1 MATPPIT
8 VVQITTAPEALKFVQ
23 GPVGHLQRLGFAV
36 HAISSP
42 GALLEDFARQTG
54 APVVPVS
61 MLRRVSPLRDLKS
74 LWQLLVALRRI
85 APDVVHAHTPK
96 GGLLGMIAAWLLR
109 VPVRI
114 YHMRGLPVLTASG
127 PKRVLL
133 MLSEKVSCA
142 LADKVLCVSHSV
154 RTCAIELGLC
164 KAEKLEVLHRGSGQG
179 VDAQGRFNP
188 TGLPPSTGRDV
199 RSRLG
204 IAHDALVLGFVG
216 RIVRDKG
223 MQELTEAWQSLRDEF
238 PNLHLL
244 VVGPFEPQ
252 DPVPAA
258 TESILRTDPRIHL
271 AGEDWNTPPFYAAMD
286 LVVLPTYREGFPNVP
301 LEAAA
306 MELPVVATRIP
317 GCVDAVEDNVTGLL
331 VPDHDAQALA
341 QAIGRYVLDPSLRR
355 QHGEAGRVRA
365 LRDFRPEAI
374 WEAMYLV
381 YNDLLNQKGI
391 SRI

>member
-23 GPVGHLQRLGFAV
+23 GPVGHLQRLGFVV

-54 APVVPVS
+54 VPVVPVT

-114 YHMRGLPVLTASG
+114 YHMRGLPVLTATG

-133 MLSEKVSCA
+133 TLSEKVSCA

-154 RTCAIELGLC
+154 RTCAIELGLSN
-164 KAEKLEVLHRGSGQG
+164 AAKLEVLHRGSGQG

-188 TGLPPSTGRDV
+188 TGLLPSTGRDV
-199 RSRLG
+199 RSKLG

-258 TESILRTDPRIHL
+258 TENILRTDPRIHL
-271 AGEDWNTPPFYAAMD
+271 AGEDWNSPPFYAAMD

-341 QAIGRYVLDPSLRR
+341 EAIRRYVSDPSLRR

-374 WEAMYLV
+374 WEAMSLV
-381 YNDLLNQKGI
+381 YNDLLSQRGI
-391 SRI
+391 TGV